1 MIKNKLMIK
10 KDLQK
15 CKEKEVLICK
25 RLFNKIPADMFECR
39 LKADIS

>member
-1 MIKNKLMIK
+1 MYK

-15 CKEKEVLICK
+15 CIEKEVLICK